1 MNDDNDHP
9 KLRLTIPPKE
19 RLGSDK
25 MSQPLNFVLEH
36 LKRGQ
41 RKDNSNNAS
50 SSDQVPSVQSQD
62 TGNGNAVVV
71 VEPSSNSEK
80 SPISALIQ
88 KFSGSSS
95 PVLSSSSGHGC
106 PMMGGGPLM
115 DSMRAA
121 AGANNDSNNN
131 NSLTKSLNSVK
142 SNANDKSGG
151 DEVDC
156 SSAIRSSDSVVVR
169 VNSVGKVNNNPSYK
183 LSVNSSAHHQTRH
196 QEVPSFRK
204 KSDAGLSRGLLNV
217 GNEDK
222 NGIPSRRNSNGHIAN
237 SGRKMSA
244 DLRRDLLNE
253 EGKHFAKP
261 LKVKN
266 WGSKT
271 EAYDMLHN
279 KTDEKVSE

>member
-1 MNDDNDHP
+1 
-9 KLRLTIPPKE
+9 
-19 RLGSDK
+19 

-41 RKDNSNNAS
+41 RKDHSSNAS

-142 SNANDKSGG
+142 SNANDKSG

-169 VNSVGKVNNNPSYK
+169 VNSVGKVNNNPSNK